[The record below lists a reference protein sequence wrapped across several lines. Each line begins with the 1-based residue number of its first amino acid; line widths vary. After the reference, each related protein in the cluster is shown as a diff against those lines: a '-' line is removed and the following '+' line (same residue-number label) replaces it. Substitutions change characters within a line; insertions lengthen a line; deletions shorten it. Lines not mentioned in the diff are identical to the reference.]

1 LLGCNTEEKREDIV
15 GDLEL
20 PIVRKLESMCPN
32 GYLGGKHMGVGPEEV
47 EPATIILLSIDS

>member
-1 LLGCNTEEKREDIV
+1 LLGCNIEENIV